1 MKNERLPEKFTRIG
15 IDEEGREYI
24 QCTRTGDVLV
34 QTAKS
39 GWSHFASTEEWR
51 SKTAAQLYPELIYL
65 QRALKRVGTH
75 EDLNDQIQVLR
86 EARVLLDGLGEN
98 IDERIRRFEALAKTA
113 VRPALV

>member
-1 MKNERLPEKFTRIG
+1 MKNESLPEKFTRIG

-39 GWSHFASTEEWR
+39 GWSHFATTEQWR

-75 EDLNDQIQVLR
+75 EDPDEQIRVLR

-98 IDERIRRFEALAKTA
+98 IDERIRRFEALADA
-113 VRPALV
+113 CL